1 MRSHHFMRAACASI
15 LAAGLSLA
23 ASAIAQGETISDADG
38 MPKQVGVID
47 DTGGLPHVKQENGI
61 SYISG
66 GAGSDEADA
75 LNRLS
80 GQFNLK
86 LTMTI
91 PSGQYTTPRKL
102 RIEDSRGTSL
112 LEVEPSGPIFLA
124 KMPGGEYVIQ
134 ATAEGQTLT
143 RKVTVPPNGLEAVAM
158 TWPAKDE
165 PIRAGDA
172 PRAPIRAGDAPDAPV
187 RPIQ

>member
-1 MRSHHFMRAACASI
+1 MRSHPLVRAACASV

-23 ASAIAQGETISDADG
+23 ASAVAQGEMVDYAES

-75 LNRLS
+75 LNSMS

-86 LTMTI
+86 LTMTV

-102 RIEDSRGTSL
+102 RLEDAHGKPM
-112 LEVEPSGPIFLA
+112 LEIEPSGPIFLA
-124 KMPGGEYVIQ
+124 KMPAGEYVVQ

-143 RKVTVPPNGLEAVAM
+143 RKVTVPPSGLEAVAL

-165 PIRAGDA
+165 PVRAGDA
-172 PRAPIRAGDAPDAPV
+172 PRPPIRAGDAPDAPV
-187 RPIQ
+187 RPLQ